1 MFEFWPIYVIVVI
14 LGVLCGL
21 FWSFIVVARAH
32 DRNAF
37 QHLLSELDD
46 EHHED
51 SENQHTDINN
61 HSDSSNYENQHTDIN
76 DHSDH
81 SDSHYEDVHSD
92 AHQHS
97 DDAGSPHK

>member
-1 MFEFWPIYVIVVI
+1 MHEDIDVFEFWPIYVIAVI

-51 SENQHTDINN
+51 SENQHTDIN
-61 HSDSSNYENQHTDIN
+61 
-76 DHSDH
+76 DH

>member
-1 MFEFWPIYVIVVI
+1 MHEDIDMFEFWSIYLIAVI
-14 LGVLCGL
+14 LGVSCGL
-21 FWSFIVVARAH
+21 FWSFIVVARDH

-37 QHLLSELDD
+37 QYLLSELDD

-61 HSDSSNYENQHTDIN
+61 HSDSN
-76 DHSDH
+76 
-81 SDSHYEDVHSD
+81 YEDVHSNG
-92 AHQHS
+92 HQHS

>member
-51 SENQHTDINN
+51 SENQHTDIN
-61 HSDSSNYENQHTDIN
+61 
-76 DHSDH
+76 DH

>member
-1 MFEFWPIYVIVVI
+1 MFEFWPIYVIAVI

-21 FWSFIVVARAH
+21 FWSFIVVAREH

-51 SENQHTDINN
+51 SENQHTDIN
-61 HSDSSNYENQHTDIN
+61 
-76 DHSDH
+76 DH

>member
-14 LGVLCGL
+14 IVVLCGL

-51 SENQHTDINN
+51 SENQHTDIN
-61 HSDSSNYENQHTDIN
+61 
-76 DHSDH
+76 DH

>member
-1 MFEFWPIYVIVVI
+1 MFEFWPIYVIAVI

-37 QHLLSELDD
+37 QYLLSELDD

-51 SENQHTDINN
+51 SENQHTDIN
-61 HSDSSNYENQHTDIN
+61 
-76 DHSDH
+76 DH